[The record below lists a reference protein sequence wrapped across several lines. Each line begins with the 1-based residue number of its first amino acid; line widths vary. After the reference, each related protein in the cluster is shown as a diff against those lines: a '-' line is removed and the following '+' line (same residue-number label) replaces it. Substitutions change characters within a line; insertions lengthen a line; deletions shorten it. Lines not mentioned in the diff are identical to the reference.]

1 MVNNPQWESY
11 EEETNRDQNTGKGKG
26 VRVLSE
32 GAPGSLGMCEAPF
45 EASLK

>member
-11 EEETNRDQNTGKGKG
+11 EEETNRNQNTGKGKG
-26 VRVLSE
+26 VGADE

-45 EASLK
+45 EASPE